1 MHTRMDQTSI
11 PISLNQ
17 EIGSNRSRP
26 PVTVLSG
33 FLREWAQAGV
43 VSDVNPTGM
52 WWAVVPREPFFS
64 GRTK

>member
-1 MHTRMDQTSI
+1 M
-11 PISLNQ
+11 PLNQ

-43 VSDVNPTGM
+43 VSDVNSTGM
-52 WWAVVPREPFFS
+52 WRAVVPREHFVS